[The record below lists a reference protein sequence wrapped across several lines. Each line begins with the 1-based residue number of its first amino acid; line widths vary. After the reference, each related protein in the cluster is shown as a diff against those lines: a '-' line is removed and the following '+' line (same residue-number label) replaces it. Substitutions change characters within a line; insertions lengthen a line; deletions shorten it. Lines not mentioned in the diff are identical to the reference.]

1 MSDNPQNS
9 LPSGSVAYGDL
20 YLAPDFSIW
29 GGEATD
35 KYRQLAKYSDI
46 EDVNTNISL
55 KQSLSEKNQPNG
67 YAGLD
72 SSGLIDPAKIHT
84 SATARFCTDTE
95 KAKWNSLVYN
105 TTRSGAIAITDN
117 TISAIFIREEGY
129 EGEFRL
135 TSDTVSP
142 GTGSYNWNK
151 ITTAAGRIYQR
162 VIQDGNF
169 HVTWAGIKKDQSGT
183 DTSGLLNTFMNEVV
197 TAYKG
202 GNIILE
208 PGIYYGQ
215 EFTIP
220 AYITVIGIEGQSKF
234 RFKPSG
240 NDAIDAAKYTVISQG
255 SFSGLQNVT
264 IDGNIGTSGNYA
276 VGNGLQIV
284 PDGNALRRNFTGLR
298 IEGFAGYKVTPS
310 GGPYGVNQN
319 YSRTDI
325 SNGTGGHL
333 LTGGNAIVISPG
345 SGGGASSAEL
355 LMMNV
360 RISMID
366 GMGIDMGAVTDSK
379 FVNFW
384 IGNCVNLGVRLG
396 SNNGNCQFTNFKVY
410 RCRILNPKDDFS
422 TSTNKI
428 IPHETT
434 ASTDSGAAIFT
445 GAGHLVS
452 NFEVQECGS
461 YGIQIG
467 NSAYSCSNS
476 KFDVIVDGNGG
487 YDSDAEASVQL
498 DYKRYGVFLYNYF
511 GITLNGVASD
521 FRAKY
526 TYPRQLRGV
535 HVQQRKTF
543 TTEASLV
550 IGNYYRIKDI
560 SGGANFIPLQQAY
573 ASPSNAVGTV
583 FQYRN
588 QPGASVPSGVFG
600 SGGVLEAVNDE
611 LMLNMIINDQ
621 YEQNQLTG
629 PGYNLTNDGLNSSYT
644 INGVYIK
651 KSPNGTIYKMG
662 VDNTGATVWTT

>member
-9 LPSGSVAYGDL
+9 LPTGSITYGDL
-20 YLAPDFSIW
+20 YLAPDFSVW
-29 GGEATD
+29 SGEVTD

-46 EDVNTNISL
+46 QDVNTAIAL
-55 KQSLSEKNQPNG
+55 KQSTSEKNQVNG
-67 YAGLD
+67 YLGLD
-72 SSGLIDPAKIHT
+72 SSGLVDPAKIHT
-84 SATARFCTDTE
+84 GTTARFCTDSE
-95 KAKWNSLVYN
+95 KAKWNSLVFN
-105 TTRSGAIAITDN
+105 TTRSGAIAITDT
-117 TISAIFIREEGY
+117 TITALFIREQGY
-129 EGEFRL
+129 EGLFRL
-135 TSDTVSP
+135 TTETVSP

-151 ITTAAGRIYQR
+151 ITTASGRIYQR

-169 HVTWAGIKKDQSGT
+169 HITWAGIQKNQSGT
-183 DTSGLLNTFMNEVV
+183 DVSSDINNFINQVV
-197 TAYKG
+197 DAYGG

-215 EFTIP
+215 GFIIP
-220 AYITVIGIEGQSKF
+220 AYITIVGVQGLSKF

-240 NDAIDAAKYTVISQG
+240 DDSTDATKYTVISQG

-264 IDGNIGTSGNYA
+264 IDGNTGESGVYA
-276 VGNGLQIV
+276 VGNGLQII
-284 PDGNALRRNFTGLR
+284 PDDSALRRSFVGLR
-298 IEGFAGYKVTPS
+298 VEGFAGYKASPTT
-310 GGPYGVNQN
+310 GTYGVNKN
-319 YSRTDI
+319 YSRDDI

-333 LTGGNAIVISPG
+333 LAGGNAIVITPG

-360 RISMID
+360 RISKVD

-379 FVNFW
+379 FIDFW

-410 RCRILNPKDDFS
+410 RCRMLNPSDDFS

-434 ASTDSGAAIFT
+434 VSTDSGAVIFT
-445 GAGHLVS
+445 GSGHQVA

-461 YGIQIG
+461 FGIQIG
-467 NSAYSCSNS
+467 NSSFSCSNS
-476 KFDVIVDGNGG
+476 RFEITVDGNGG
-487 YDSDAEASVQL
+487 YDATADATTAL
-498 DYKRYGVFLYNYF
+498 NYKRYGVFLYNYY
-511 GITLNGVASD
+511 GIILNGVASD

-535 HVQQRKTF
+535 HVQTRKTF
-543 TTEASLV
+543 TTASSLV
-550 IGNYYRIKDI
+550 VGNYYRIKDT
-560 SGGANFIPLQQAY
+560 SGAADFTPLQQGY

-600 SGGVLEAVNDE
+600 SGGILEAVNDK

-621 YEQNQLTG
+621 YEQDQLTG
-629 PGYNLTNDGLNSSYT
+629 PGYNLDNDGLNSSYA
-644 INGVYIK
+644 INGSYIK
-651 KSPNGTIYKMG
+651 KSPDGTIYKMG
-662 VDNTGATVWTT
+662 VSNTPSTTWT